1 MCFETFDLALNF
13 VFNLIFKESLIF
25 AKMYRKENVAV
36 ARIKTDYRNV

>member
-25 AKMYRKENVAV
+25 AEMYRKENVARV
-36 ARIKTDYRNV
+36 KTDYRNV